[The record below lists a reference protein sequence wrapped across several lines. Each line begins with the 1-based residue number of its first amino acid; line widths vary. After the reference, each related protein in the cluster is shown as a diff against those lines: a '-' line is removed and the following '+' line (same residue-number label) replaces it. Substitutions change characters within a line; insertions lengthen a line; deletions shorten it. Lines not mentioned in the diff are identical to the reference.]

1 MKDHKKKKIEEKK
14 ERNKIQSQKEKIIMI
29 IFMNLKRNCIKLKR
43 NKQFQERMK
52 MRKKSKDKIVKRM

>member
-29 IFMNLKRNCIKLKR
+29 IFMNLK
-43 NKQFQERMK
+43 
-52 MRKKSKDKIVKRM
+52 KIVEN